1 MSTNSFKQAQKNA
14 ALVRKDKVDKLNT
27 YKNMRSN
34 FIKWWNVKVQSDEES
49 TKEDVPE
56 DVNLATV
63 DVSAIADDRERD
75 AIANALALSNRSN
88 IFAELMDAGIAPEV
102 VEEDSAEADA
112 LMEEANAIF
121 ARLQAEAAAD
131 EAAKA
136 AEIEALKSSMGV

>member
-27 YKNMRSN
+27 YKSMRSN

>member
-27 YKNMRSN
+27 YKSMRSN

-49 TKEDVPE
+49 TKDDVPE

-63 DVSAIADDRERD
+63 NVSAIADDRERD

-112 LMEEANAIF
+112 LLEEANAIF